1 MTAIVEQQQNVVA
14 RLVNLPLV
22 SSTYNMVS
30 SAYGKTKDNHPY
42 LMSVCDVAE
51 KSVKTITSVAITSAL
66 PIIQKL
72 EPQIAIANNYACTGL
87 DKIEEKLPVLY
98 QPSDKVISNASDAL
112 AGAKDTV
119 MHSITGVV
127 DKTKG
132 AVHGSV
138 EMTKAVVNGGI
149 NTVLGSRVVQMVS
162 SGVDTAL
169 TKSETLLDQYLP
181 LTEEELAKEA
191 TNLEGFE
198 MGTEQPNYYIR
209 LGSLSSKLRKRAYQQ
224 TLTRVKDVK
233 CRSQEA
239 ISQLHHTVDLIE
251 YARKNMDSANQKMH
265 NAQEQLYNS
274 WVEWKSS
281 TGQSAT
287 DEAQN
292 TEVNLVF
299 LHLYLKGPQSHT
311 LAIAWNMSQQ
321 LQTTYLSLVS
331 SMHGLPQN
339 ILDKAHSISAMAGDI
354 YQNFHSASSFRE
366 VSDGLLTTS
375 REQLQKMKASLDDVM
390 DYLVHNTPLNW
401 MVGPFYPQ
409 LAGSQHGEHKCEGA
423 EASSQ
428 ED

>member
-1 MTAIVEQQQNVVA
+1 
-14 RLVNLPLV
+14 
-22 SSTYNMVS
+22 MV
-30 SAYGKTKDNHPY
+30 
-42 LMSVCDVAE
+42 
-51 KSVKTITSVAITSAL
+51 
-66 PIIQKL
+66 
-72 EPQIAIANNYACTGL
+72 
-87 DKIEEKLPVLY
+87 
-98 QPSDKVISNASDAL
+98 SNASDAL
-112 AGAKDTV
+112 AGAKDAV

-138 EMTKAVVNGGI
+138 EMTKSVVNGSI
-149 NTVLGSRVVQMVS
+149 NTVLGSSVVQMVS

-191 TNLEGFE
+191 TNIEGFE
-198 MGTEQPNYYIR
+198 VGAEQPNYYIR

-287 DEAQN
+287 DEAQS
-292 TEVNLVF
+292 TE
-299 LHLYLKGPQSHT
+299 HIESRT
-311 LAIAWNMSQQ
+311 LAIAQNMSQQ
-321 LQTTYLSLVS
+321 LQTTCLSLVS
-331 SMHGLPQN
+331 SMQGLPQN
-339 ILDKAHSISAMAGDI
+339 IQDKAHSISAMAGDI

-366 VSDGLLTTS
+366 VSDSLLTTS
-375 REQLQKMKASLDDVM
+375 RGQLQEMKASLDDVM

-401 MVGPFYPQ
+401 LVGQFYPQ
-409 LAGSQHGEHKCEGA
+409 LAGSPHGEHKCEGA
-423 EASSQ
+423 ETTSQ

>member
-1 MTAIVEQQQNVVA
+1 M
-14 RLVNLPLV
+14 
-22 SSTYNMVS
+22 
-30 SAYGKTKDNHPY
+30 
-42 LMSVCDVAE
+42 
-51 KSVKTITSVAITSAL
+51 
-66 PIIQKL
+66 
-72 EPQIAIANNYACTGL
+72 GL
-87 DKIEEKLPVLY
+87 DKIEEKLPILY
-98 QPSDKVISNASDAL
+98 QPTDKVISNASDAVT
-112 AGAKDTV
+112 GAKDTL

-132 AVHGSV
+132 ALHGSV

-149 NTVLGSRVVQMVS
+149 NTVLGSSVVQMVS

-191 TNLEGFE
+191 TNIEGFE
-198 MGTEQPNYYIR
+198 VETEQPNYYIR

-224 TLTRVKDVK
+224 MLARVKDVK

-239 ISQLHHTVDLIE
+239 ISHLHHTVDLIE

-281 TGQSAT
+281 TGQSDT
-287 DEAQN
+287 DEAQS
-292 TEVNLVF
+292 TGHIE
-299 LHLYLKGPQSHT
+299 SRT
-311 LAIAWNMSQQ
+311 LAIARNMSQQ
-321 LQTTYLSLVS
+321 LQTTCLSLVS

-339 ILDKAHSISAMAGDI
+339 IQDKAHSVGAMAGDI

-409 LAGSQHGEHKCEGA
+409 LAGSLHGEQKL
-423 EASSQ
+423 
-428 ED
+428 

>member
-30 SAYGKTKDNHPY
+30 SAYDNTKDNHPY

-51 KSVKTITSVAITSAL
+51 KSVKTIISVANTGAL

-72 EPQIAIANNYACTGL
+72 EPQIAIANNYACMGL

-149 NTVLGSRVVQMVS
+149 KTVLGSRVVQMVS

-198 MGTEQPNYYIR
+198 VGTEKPNYYIR

-224 TLTRVKDVK
+224 TLTWVKDVK

-292 TEVNLVF
+292 TE
-299 LHLYLKGPQSHT
+299 HIESHT
-311 LAIAWNMSQQ
+311 LAIAQNMSQQ
-321 LQTTYLSLVS
+321 LQTTCLSLVS
-331 SMHGLPQN
+331 SIHGLPQN
-339 ILDKAHSISAMAGDI
+339 IQDKAHSISAMAGDI

-375 REQLQKMKASLDDVM
+375 REQLQKMKDSLDDVM

-409 LAGSQHGEHKCEGA
+409 LAGSKHGEHKCEGA

>member
-1 MTAIVEQQQNVVA
+1 MTAVVEQQQNVVA

-30 SAYGKTKDNHPY
+30 SAYVNTKDNHPY
-42 LMSVCDVAE
+42 LKSVCDVAE
-51 KSVKTITSVAITSAL
+51 KSVKTITSVAITSAI

-72 EPQIAIANNYACTGL
+72 EPQIAIADNYACMGL
-87 DKIEEKLPVLY
+87 DKIEEKLPILY
-98 QPSDKVISNASDAL
+98 QPSDEMVSNASDAV

-149 NTVLGSRVVQMVS
+149 NTVLGSSVVQMVS

-191 TNLEGFE
+191 TNIEGFE
-198 MGTEQPNYYIR
+198 VGAEQPNYYIR

-287 DEAQN
+287 DEAQS
-292 TEVNLVF
+292 TE
-299 LHLYLKGPQSHT
+299 HIESRT
-311 LAIAWNMSQQ
+311 LAIAQNMSQQ
-321 LQTTYLSLVS
+321 LQTTCLSLVS
-331 SMHGLPQN
+331 SMQGLPQN
-339 ILDKAHSISAMAGDI
+339 IQDKAHSISAMAGDI

-366 VSDGLLTTS
+366 VSDSLLTTS
-375 REQLQKMKASLDDVM
+375 RGQLQEMKASLDDVM

-409 LAGSQHGEHKCEGA
+409 LAGSPHGVHKCEGA